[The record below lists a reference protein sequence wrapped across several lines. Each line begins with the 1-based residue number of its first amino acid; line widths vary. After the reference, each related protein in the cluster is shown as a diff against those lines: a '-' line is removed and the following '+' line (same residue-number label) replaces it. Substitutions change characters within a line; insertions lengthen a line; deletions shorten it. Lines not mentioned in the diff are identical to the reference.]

1 VEVLALPGV
10 VLTPDGRR
18 RRVSVMVLRMLRL
31 ACALALA
38 LQAPRAVAQACESA
52 RPTDAAGAAGLSYG
66 SADVAYLDSAS
77 GLARVHYALS
87 GVHAPPPASTLEP
100 DVPDAIVVAAQAA
113 DDAFDKYAELGFQL
127 PLTDA
132 DSPCASNGDS
142 VAIDIYVVNFAGA
155 DGQAVHDHCKAGP
168 PVRCAGFVLV
178 ENNFP
183 GAYADTEEGMR
194 TVVPHE
200 LFHLVQDGYDAEVER
215 WWAEG
220 SAQWAAKQVYPELQ
234 DLERFLPGY
243 FDNPWRP
250 LYVPPS
256 GVITSFLYATAIW
269 PVFLHERHD
278 AALVR
283 EIYEGFTGDGASVL
297 ETTDLALQGRDSSLA
312 QEFLQFAA
320 YNAATGE
327 RAEAGAGYSAAA
339 DYPQVPL
346 TPFTVAQGATLDEV
360 ASGLGAFYY
369 SVQSSSPLELSLA
382 AEPERVA
389 ALLVP
394 VSSGQALVSEAKPLP
409 ATLEGEGIVV
419 VAGQSLSRTD
429 APFTLRAGT
438 AEPPQQEGDD
448 DLGESGCSMAPR
460 GLSTAPGLG
469 ALLGFVVS
477 LLGLARRFRLRKDA

>member
-1 VEVLALPGV
+1 MRPSIVRLASVLAL
-10 VLTPDGRR
+10 L
-18 RRVSVMVLRMLRL
+18 
-31 ACALALA
+31 
-38 LQAPRAVAQACESA
+38 APRAGAQVCESA
-52 RPTDAAGAAGLSYG
+52 RPTDAAGSAGISYG
-66 SADVAYLDSAS
+66 SVEVAFFDSAS

-87 GVHAPPPASTLEP
+87 GAHVPPAASTLEP

-113 DDAFDKYAELGFQL
+113 DDALAKYAELGFQP
-127 PLTDA
+127 PLGDA
-132 DSPCASNGDS
+132 NSPCASNGDS
-142 VAIDIYVVNFAGA
+142 DALDIYVVNFAAA
-155 DGQAVHDHCKAGP
+155 DGQAVHDHCEAGP

-183 GAYADTEEGMR
+183 GAYANTAEGMR

-200 LFHLVQDGYDAEVER
+200 LFHLVQDGYDSEVER

-220 SAQWAAKQVYPELQ
+220 SAQWAAKLVYPELQ

-250 LYVPPS
+250 LNVPPS

-278 AALVR
+278 STLVR
-283 EIYEGFTGDGASVL
+283 EVYEGFTGDGSSVL
-297 ETTDLALQGRDSSLA
+297 ETTDLVLQARGSTLA

-327 RAEAGAGYSAAA
+327 RAVAGEGYAAAA
-339 DYPQVPL
+339 DYPAVPV
-346 TPFTVAQGATLDEV
+346 TPFAVSEGATLSEV
-360 ASGLGAFYY
+360 SSGMGAFYY
-369 SVQSSSPLELSLA
+369 SVQSDRPLQLGLDA
-382 AEPERVA
+382 APDRLA

-394 VSSGQALVSEAKPLP
+394 MSEGKARLSEAEPLP

-429 APFTLRAGT
+429 APFTLNAAAPGQ
-438 AEPPQQEGDD
+438 PKDDD
-448 DLGESGCSMAPR
+448 DLGSSGCSVGPSGRADA
-460 GLSTAPGLG
+460 LGLG
-469 ALLGFVVS
+469 ALLGIVVS
-477 LLGLARRFRLRKDA
+477 LLGLARRSRLRKEA

>member
-10 VLTPDGRR
+10 VLTPDGRS

-31 ACALALA
+31 ACALAVA
-38 LQAPRAVAQACESA
+38 LQAPRAGAQACESA

-66 SADVAYLDSAS
+66 SAEVTYYDSAS

-87 GVHAPPPASTLEP
+87 GVHAPPASSTLEA

-113 DDAFDKYAELGFQL
+113 DDAFDKFAELGFQL

-132 DSPCASNGDS
+132 ASPCASNGDS
-142 VAIDIYVVNFAGA
+142 DALDVYVVNFAGA
-155 DGQAVHDHCKAGP
+155 DGQAVHDHCEAGP

-200 LFHLVQDGYDAEVER
+200 LFHLVQDAYDAEVER

-250 LYVPPS
+250 LNVPPS
-256 GVITSFLYATAIW
+256 GIITSFLYATAIW
-269 PVFLHERHD
+269 PVYLHERHD

-283 EIYEGFTGDGASVL
+283 EIYEGFTGDGSSVL
-297 ETTDLALQGRDSSLA
+297 ETTDLILQDRGTSLG

-327 RAEAGAGYSAAA
+327 RAASGEGYSAAA
-339 DYPQVPL
+339 DYPLVPL
-346 TPFTVAQGATLDEV
+346 APFAVSEGATLDEV

-369 SVQSSSPLELSLA
+369 SVQSSSPLELRLA
-382 AEPERVA
+382 AEPDRVA

-394 VSSGQALVSEAKPLP
+394 VSAGQALVSEAKPLP
-409 ATLEGEGIVV
+409 ATLEGAGIVV

-429 APFTLRAGT
+429 APFTLSAGT
-438 AEPPQQEGDD
+438 AEPPQPEGGD
-448 DLGESGCSMAPR
+448 DLGESGCSMGPR
-460 GLSTAPGLG
+460 GFSNAPGVG

-477 LLGLARRFRLRKDA
+477 LLGLARRFRLRKEA

>member
-1 VEVLALPGV
+1 VEVLALPGI

-18 RRVSVMVLRMLRL
+18 RRVVVMVLRMLRL
-31 ACALALA
+31 ACALAVA
-38 LQAPRAVAQACESA
+38 LQAPRAGAQACESA

-66 SADVAYLDSAS
+66 TAEVTSYDSAS
-77 GLARVHYALS
+77 GLSRVHYALS
-87 GVHAPPPASTLEP
+87 GTHAPPAKSTLETG
-100 DVPDAIVVAAQAA
+100 VPDAIVVAAEAA
-113 DDAFDKYAELGFQL
+113 DLAFDTYAELGFQL
-127 PLTDA
+127 PLGDA
-132 DSPCASNGDS
+132 DSPCASNGGSD
-142 VAIDIYVVNFAGA
+142 AIDVYVVNFAGA
-155 DGQAVHDHCKAGP
+155 DGQAVHDHCEAGP

-234 DLERFLPGY
+234 DLERFLPAY

-250 LYVPPS
+250 LNVPPS

-297 ETTDLALQGRDSSLA
+297 EATDRVFVARDTSLA

-320 YNAATGE
+320 YNAATAE
-327 RAEAGAGYSAAA
+327 RAEAGAGYAAAA
-339 DYPQVPL
+339 DYPLVPL
-346 TPFTVAQGATLDEV
+346 TSFAVSEGATLDEV

-382 AEPERVA
+382 GEPDRVA
-389 ALLVP
+389 GLLVP
-394 VSSGQALVSEAKPLP
+394 VSSGQALVSEAEPLP

-429 APFTLRAGT
+429 APFTLRAGS
-438 AEPPQQEGDD
+438 AKAPEEGG
-448 DLGESGCSMAPR
+448 DLGESGCSMSPR
-460 GLSTAPGLG
+460 SLSNAPGLA
-469 ALLGFVVS
+469 ALLGFVIS
-477 LLGLARRFRLRKDA
+477 LLGLARRSRLRTEA

>member
-1 VEVLALPGV
+1 MDPWLLRLSCVLA
-10 VLTPDGRR
+10 
-18 RRVSVMVLRMLRL
+18 
-31 ACALALA
+31 ALL
-38 LQAPRAVAQACESA
+38 LAPRAGAQACESA

-66 SADVAYLDSAS
+66 SAEVAFYDSAS

-87 GVHAPPPASTLEP
+87 GVHAPPESSTREA

-113 DDAFDKYAELGFQL
+113 DAAFDKYAELGFQL
-127 PLTDA
+127 PLGDA

-142 VAIDIYVVNFAGA
+142 DAVDIYVVNFSAA
-155 DGQAVHDHCKAGP
+155 DGQAVHDHCEAGP

-183 GAYADTEEGMR
+183 GGYADTEEGMR

-220 SAQWAAKQVYPELQ
+220 SAQWAANQVYPELR

-250 LYVPPS
+250 LNVPPS
-256 GVITSFLYATAIW
+256 GIITSFLYATAIW

-283 EIYEGFTGDGASVL
+283 EIYEGFTGDGSSVL
-297 ETTDLALQGRDSSLA
+297 ETTDLILQERGTSLA

-327 RAEAGAGYSAAA
+327 RAQPGAGYRAAA
-339 DYPQVPL
+339 DYPLVEL
-346 TPFTVAQGATLDEV
+346 TPFAVSPGATLDEI

-369 SVQSSSPLELSLA
+369 SVQSSSPLELSLTA
-382 AEPERVA
+382 APERVA
-389 ALLVP
+389 ALLLP
-394 VSSGQALVSEAKPLP
+394 LSDGQALLSEATTLP
-409 ATLEGEGIVV
+409 AILEGEGIVV

-429 APFTLRAGT
+429 APFTLGAGT
-438 AEPPQQEGDD
+438 AKPPEPPQQVSDD
-448 DLGESGCSMAPR
+448 DLGESGCSMGPAAPSRPR
-460 GLSTAPGLG
+460 GLGAVLG
-469 ALLGFVVS
+469 IVVS
-477 LLGLARRFRLRKDA
+477 LLGLARRSRLRKET